1 MAIKVQ
7 IPAGA
12 ESVTVRGLYQW
23 DYGQVLEIESVEIG
37 SEILEA
43 HFACHNMP
51 EAVVRVCS
59 FTNGVGTVTIPDQ
72 CLEQTGAVT
81 VWLCEVDSTQAH
93 TIKTISLPIT
103 ARTRPSRTRDVPTD
117 FVDAYGQLIEEVNE
131 AVDAIEHGNVTA
143 AKATYANTAG
153 HATTAGSAAE
163 ATHASTAGHASTAD
177 VAQTT
182 AGKDLILEFAIVSGK
197 YADSITTT
205 ELAFGKKYIV
215 FTKAGTQTQS
225 TYAADMMFLC
235 LPEYGL
241 YGESYYRDIYS
252 TKSAHGSYIRCEY
265 TPGAS
270 KSVKLTLIKD
280 STNTQN
286 VERLYITQ
294 F

>member
-93 TIKTISLPIT
+93 TIKTISLPIA

-131 AVDAIEHGNVTA
+131 AVDAIENGNVTA

-153 HATTAGSAAE
+153 HARTAGSAQS
-163 ATHASTAGHASTAD
+163 ATHATVADNASNAQIAQVANAATSVTTILHATVNITNGEG
-177 VAQTT
+177 VAPSLSANGIYIVVLYQD
-182 AGKDLILEFAIVSGK
+182 GVCSCGVFA
-197 YADSITTT
+197 YADAISNAHIGNYNMNIYNKTITLSNT
-205 ELAFGKKYIV
+205 LSDNQPN
-215 FTKAGTQTQS
+215 GTLKF
-225 TYAADMMFLC
+225 YKLG
-235 LPEYGL
+235 GL
-241 YGESYYRDIYS
+241 S
-252 TKSAHGSYIRCEY
+252 
-265 TPGAS
+265 
-270 KSVKLTLIKD
+270 
-280 STNTQN
+280 
-286 VERLYITQ
+286 
-294 F
+294 